1 MGGEREDRTTEA
13 TGAASRLL
21 NQVAAFHY
29 VTAPNAPT
37 YRALVQAFHEAKQH
51 YVIELRPAE
60 ALERARR
67 AGHHVE
73 AGDEDEAR
81 RHLDQLVAW
90 GNLLRTHDPVAVS
103 RIDDFYKGRYVYHLT
118 AAGEAAHRAVL
129 EVEATVGKSGSLQA
143 AMLVKI
149 RDALRALAAAGSAE
163 SPEPEA
169 LVRLLHDLHSAFDTL
184 TEEANRF
191 IGDLGR
197 YTRGERVEEER
208 FVLYKQ
214 AVLAYIGRFVEQL
227 RRLAA
232 EIASGVEAVA
242 AAGAERLI
250 ASAARSADL
259 PPALPDTDP
268 VAAWIAE
275 QQARWAGVR
284 AWFVGD
290 GAGRRPTV
298 ERLAEVAVDAVVELT
313 RTLGRLNER
322 RTRPVDRAADFRAL
336 AGWFSRCGDDDEA
349 HRLWHAAF
357 GLHSARHFHLE
368 EDDPERTGALTSW
381 WEAEPVEVPVRLRTR
396 GSTSNAGRPS
406 PAADHGRE
414 KEWIAQRRRRE
425 RARLEAAL
433 ARFAGRGPLALSG
446 LESVDAAELELL
458 LALLDEALSAP
469 READGTRRARTSD
482 GRLEVAL
489 HPPAAGAGPASL
501 ATPEGRLRCLDYRI
515 VVEEAGSLPA
525 AVGGEP

>member
-1 MGGEREDRTTEA
+1 MESEPDDSTMGA
-13 TGAASRLL
+13 PPSASRLL

-37 YRALVQAFHEAKQH
+37 YRALVQAFHEARQH

-60 ALERARR
+60 ALERVLR
-67 AGHHVE
+67 AGYHVE
-73 AGDEDEAR
+73 AEDEDDVR

-90 GNLLRTHDPVAVS
+90 GNLLRTHDPMAVS
-103 RIDDFYKGRYVYHLT
+103 RIDDFYKGRFVYHLT
-118 AAGEAAHRAVL
+118 AAGEGAHRAVL
-129 EVEATVGKSGSLQA
+129 EVEATVGRSGSLQA
-143 AMLVKI
+143 TMLVKI

-163 SPEPEA
+163 PEEPDT
-169 LVRLLHDLHSAFDTL
+169 LVRLLHDLHTAFDTL

-191 IGDLGR
+191 MGDLGG

-214 AVLAYIGRFVEQL
+214 AVLAYVSRFVEQL
-227 RRLAA
+227 RHLAG
-232 EIASGVEAVA
+232 EIASAVRAVA
-242 AAGAERLI
+242 AAGADRLI
-250 ASAARSADL
+250 AAAARSADL
-259 PPALPDTDP
+259 PPALPDRDP
-268 VAAWIAE
+268 VAAWLDE
-275 QQARWAGVR
+275 QRARWAGVR

-290 GAGRRPTV
+290 AGGRRPTV

-336 AGWFSRCGDDDEA
+336 ARWFSRCGDDDEA

-357 GLHSARHFHLE
+357 GLHPARHFHLE
-368 EDDPERTGALTSW
+368 EDDPDRTGGLTSW
-381 WEAEPVEVPVRLRTR
+381 WEAAPVEVPVRLRTR
-396 GSTSNAGRPS
+396 GNTSNAGRPS
-406 PAADHGRE
+406 PAADHRRE

-433 ARFAGRGPLALSG
+433 ARFAGRGPVSFADLQ
-446 LESVDAAELELL
+446 SVDAAEWELL

-469 READGTRRARTSD
+469 REPDGTRRARTSD
-482 GRLEVAL
+482 GRLIVAL
-489 HPPAAGAGPASL
+489 HVPAAGAARAAL
-501 ATPEGRLRCLDYRI
+501 VTPGGRLRCLDYRL
-515 VVEEAGSLPA
+515 VVEEAGSFA
-525 AVGGEP
+525 VAVGGEP

>member
-1 MGGEREDRTTEA
+1 L
-13 TGAASRLL
+13 RLL

-37 YRALVQAFHEAKQH
+37 YRALVQAFREAKQH
-51 YVIELRPAE
+51 YVIELRPAD
-60 ALERARR
+60 ALDRVRR
-67 AGHHVE
+67 AGYHVE
-73 AGDEDEAR
+73 AQDEDDVR
-81 RHLDQLVAW
+81 RHLDQLVTW
-90 GNLLRTHDPVAVS
+90 GNLSRTHDPVAVS

-118 AAGEAAHRAVL
+118 AVGEAAHRAVL
-129 EVEATVGKSGSLQA
+129 DVEATVGKSGSLQST
-143 AMLVKI
+143 MLVKI
-149 RDALRALAAAGSAE
+149 RDALRALATAASAE
-163 SPEPEA
+163 PVAPDV

-191 IGDLGR
+191 MGDLGR
-197 YTRGERVEEER
+197 YTRGERVEEGR

-214 AVLAYIGRFVEQL
+214 AVLAYISRFVEQL
-227 RRLAA
+227 RHLAG
-232 EIASGVEAVA
+232 EIASSVDAVES
-242 AAGAERLI
+242 AGAGRLLV
-250 ASAARSADL
+250 AAARSADL

-268 VAAWIAE
+268 VAAWVDE
-275 QQARWAGVR
+275 QQARWAGVC

-290 GAGRRPTV
+290 AAGHRPTI

-322 RTRPVDRAADFRAL
+322 RTRPVDRAADFRSL
-336 AGWFSRCGDDDEA
+336 ARWFSRCSDDDEA

-357 GLHSARHFHLE
+357 GLHSARHFHIE
-368 EDDPERTGALTSW
+368 EDDPDRTGALMSW
-381 WEAEPVEVPVRLRTR
+381 WEAAPVEVPVRLRTR

-433 ARFAGRGPLALSG
+433 ARFAGRGPLPIADLG
-446 LESVDAAELELL
+446 SVDAAELELL

-469 READGTRRARTSD
+469 REPDGTRRARTSD
-482 GRLEVAL
+482 GRLSVAL
-489 HPPAAGAGPASL
+489 HAPAGDAVL
-501 ATPEGRLRCLDYRI
+501 AALDTPQGRLRCLNYRI
-515 VVEEAGSLPA
+515 VVEEVGSLA
-525 AVGGEP
+525 VAVGERP